1 MFLAQAAYG
10 RGYECQT
17 DAMSDWEAGKDFKL
31 VNGPYFSIRDFADM
45 KLQANIDKVMYNE
58 DYVLEIQFYS
68 FSKKGIDRF
77 FVNFDGLCV
86 LSI

>member
-17 DAMSDWEAGKDFKL
+17 DAMLDWEAGKDFKII
-31 VNGPYFSIRDFADM
+31 NGPYFSIRDFAIM
-45 KLQANIDKVMYNE
+45 KQEALVDRITSNE

-68 FSKKGIDRF
+68 FSKKGIDYF
-77 FVNFDGLCV
+77 FVNFDGICV
-86 LSI
+86 LSV